1 MGLPYFSGP
10 LFVGLLIPSFP
21 LRARE
26 RSPGF
31 CESFL
36 LWLKRGCT
44 PGMPIEALLRVGVGG
59 ALNPDGG
66 RLELMSGDGDDWEGC
81 MPLVWTAGKGGRFIF
96 VWWGAEGFD
105 ATAVAIIE
113 NR

>member
-1 MGLPYFSGP
+1 
-10 LFVGLLIPSFP
+10 
-21 LRARE
+21 
-26 RSPGF
+26 
-31 CESFL
+31 
-36 LWLKRGCT
+36 
-44 PGMPIEALLRVGVGG
+44 MPFEALLRVGVGG